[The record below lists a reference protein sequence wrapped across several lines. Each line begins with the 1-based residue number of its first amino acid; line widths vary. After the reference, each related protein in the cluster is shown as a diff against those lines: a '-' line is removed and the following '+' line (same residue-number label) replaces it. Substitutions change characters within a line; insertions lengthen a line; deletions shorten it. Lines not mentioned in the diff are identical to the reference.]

1 MKRTMS
7 VSLQVREVHVE
18 SNNHELFL
26 TMRWIS
32 GVCFGIEFLWNHNMM
47 VVDVGIVRIYVGI
60 RERN

>member
-1 MKRTMS
+1 MKRTMCACYLAK
-7 VSLQVREVHVE
+7 VVRVE
-18 SNNHELFL
+18 ADSEFFL
-26 TMRWIS
+26 TVRWIS